1 MKKTAKKPQIRDL
14 TQKKGALKKV
24 KGGALMTRPIFSAKN
39 PCASSCKHYGHV
51 NANDSPVM
59 S

>member
-24 KGGALMTRPIFSAKN
+24 KGGALIRPIFSAKD
-39 PCASSCKHYGHV
+39 PCASSCKHYGHT